1 MRKKAM
7 IFFLML
13 IITAAALVPMT
24 QTACAEDNLLVVSI
38 PIRGEIEPGLVRVV
52 ERGLRQAEQAGAD
65 LVLIEIGTPGG
76 RVDAALAI
84 KDLIVAARVPVK
96 AFVPDRAWSAG
107 ALIALSAEEIF
118 MAPGSSLGAAETV
131 PATPKVL
138 SAWRGEM
145 ESVAE
150 RQGRDPLI
158 AAAMVDQEVE
168 IEGLVAAGEI
178 LTLTASQALEVGYA
192 EYLVGNRAE
201 VLAELGLTQARVEE
215 VEPTWMERVARA
227 VTSPSIAPI
236 FLIIGFLGLGMELY
250 MPGWG
255 VAGFVGIAS
264 LALYFGGH
272 MLAGLAGWEA
282 LLSFML
288 GVVLLFVE
296 AFVTPGIGIAG
307 ISGMVLVF
315 AGVYFTTGDPVQAL
329 RTIMISFFGAIAAI
343 GLMLRYGGDSKAWSR
358 LILADNLNR
367 ESGYTSTSE
376 KAHLVGKTGTAATM
390 LRPAGIADIEDDRLD
405 VVSEGGFIPAG
416 KKVRVVKVEGSRII
430 VRKWEEENMEV

>member
-168 IEGLVAAGEI
+168 IEGLVVAGEI

>member
-1 MRKKAM
+1 MRKKGM